1 MLATF
6 YICCA
11 VIGGVI
17 FICQFVMLLVGFGGE
32 EADFSGD
39 VPDDIPDDIPDDMP
53 EVADAQGVVADHGSS
68 WLFGAISV
76 RTVVAAVLFF
86 GLFGLAGTQ
95 ATSSGAL
102 SFVVALA
109 GGATAFFGMH
119 WVMKTLYKLGQD
131 STVRIERAVGCR
143 GSVYVPIPPNKSG
156 TGKIQLKL
164 QNRIMEFAAMTS
176 AADKLPTGARV
187 EVVSLIGPTT
197 VEVKPVT
204 QTVSVPEK

>member
-1 MLATF
+1 MLTTF
-6 YICCA
+6 YIFCA

-17 FICQFVMLLVGFGGE
+17 FICQFVMLLVGFGGD

-39 VPDDIPDDIPDDMP
+39 VPDDIPDGIPDDMP
-53 EVADAQGVVADHGSS
+53 DVADAQGVVVDHGSS
-68 WLFGAISV
+68 WLFGAISL

-86 GLFGLAGTQ
+86 GLFGLAATQ
-95 ATSSGAL
+95 AASGDAF
-102 SFVVALA
+102 SFVLA
-109 GGATAFFGMH
+109 VVGGAMAFFGMH
-119 WVMKTLYKLGQD
+119 WIMKSLYKLGQD
-131 STVRIERAVGCR
+131 CTVRVERAVGCR

-187 EVVSLIGPTT
+187 EVVSLISPTT
-197 VEVKPVT
+197 LEVRPVT
-204 QTVSVPEK
+204 ETVSAPEE

>member
-1 MLATF
+1 MLTTF
-6 YICCA
+6 FIFCA

-32 EADFSGD
+32 DADFSGD

-53 EVADAQGVVADHGSS
+53 DVTDAQGTVVDHGSS
-68 WLFGAISV
+68 WIFGAISL
-76 RTVVAAVLFF
+76 RTVVAATLFF
-86 GLFGLAGTQ
+86 GLFGLAAKQ
-95 ATSSGAL
+95 ASTSDAL
-102 SFVVALA
+102 SIVIAVI
-109 GGATAFFGMH
+109 GGGLAFFGMH

-131 STVRIERAVGCR
+131 STVRIDRAVGCR

-176 AADKLPTGARV
+176 ADDKLPTGARV
-187 EVVSLIGPTT
+187 EVVSLVSPTT
-197 VEVKPVT
+197 VEVRPVT
-204 QTVSVPEK
+204 ETVATADE